1 MWNSKKQFMTMK
13 YFKYSVSALL
23 MSFALTSCNDYFDI
37 KPSTYIPAD
46 NVWNDPAV
54 VNSILGQLYHNIQ
67 YEEFKYAEG
76 FFDFNTVTLAIC
88 SDEATTAWGG
98 DFSHNEVSDIDFGDS
113 WFYTYGDAYKEIRNC
128 NTFLRQI
135 TDASVDE
142 NEKKSIEGE
151 VRFIRAMHYFT
162 LVKRL
167 GGVPLITTVQEYND
181 SDDLTKLQVPRNQ
194 EEEIWEFIRKE
205 CFEIADMLPET
216 REDKY
221 RNRVTKYTAYALASR
236 ASLYAASIAKY
247 GKVDK
252 GHCVGVDPAKADY
265 YWEQAALAATKVTE
279 SGKYE
284 LVGYHLSTP
293 EERTK
298 SYRSFFLDDS
308 NKEFIWMKS
317 YVEPDIM
324 HNYTKMCAPFS
335 FRRGFGYGCSESP
348 NLELVEAFEYI
359 NDYDGSLKVTDE
371 SGKLIEYAHLN
382 DIFKNKDPRLA
393 ATVGLPGGN
402 FQEGIIE
409 VRRGVSKGGKI
420 PSINDSKEF
429 PHSMSEKYKLS
440 DGNEITTIG
449 KDGPYEDKEP
459 TKTGFY
465 LLKFID
471 ESLVDYNR
479 CTNPWPMF
487 RLAEMYLNL
496 AVAEIELGHVKEAL
510 KAVNMIRHRAGIHEI
525 EENEVTQHGGNDWLR
540 DRIRNERRVELA
552 YEAHRFWDL
561 RRWRI
566 TATPRSD
573 NGGTGVMDSYK
584 ATGLYPWA
592 VYEAGA
598 AKDEKTGLMTPKKYV
613 FSKEESDGQRLKRA
627 RKHFYQKNY
636 YMKIK
641 DEDMKTNPKLV
652 NNPEF

>member
-1 MWNSKKQFMTMK
+1 MK
-13 YFKYSVSALL
+13 YLKHSISALL
-23 MSFALTSCNDYFDI
+23 LSLSLTSCNDYFDI

-54 VNSILGQLYHNIQ
+54 VNSILAQLYHNIQ

-76 FFDFNTVTLAIC
+76 FFDFNSVTLAIC

-98 DFSHNEVSDIDFGDS
+98 EFSHNETSDINIGDS
-113 WFYTYGDAYKEIRNC
+113 WFYTYGDTYKEIRNC

-135 TDASVDE
+135 ATSSIDE
-142 NEKKSIEGE
+142 NDKKATEGE
-151 VRFIRAMHYFT
+151 VRFIRAMHYFN

-167 GGVPLITTVQEYND
+167 GGVPLITEVQEYTNA
-181 SDDLTKLQVPRNQ
+181 SDLTKLQLPRNQ

-205 CFEIADMLPET
+205 CFEIADALPER
-216 REDKY
+216 REEKF
-221 RNRVTKYTAYALASR
+221 RNRVTTYTAYALASR

-247 GKVDK
+247 GKLDQE
-252 GHCVGVDPAKADY
+252 HFVGVDPSKANY
-265 YWEQAALAATKVTE
+265 YWEQAAIAARKVTT

-284 LVGYHLSTP
+284 LVGYNLSTS
-293 EERTK
+293 EERTN
-298 SYRSFFLDDS
+298 SFRNFFLDEG
-308 NKEFIWMKS
+308 NKEYIWMKS
-317 YVEPDIM
+317 YAAPDIM

-348 NLELVEAFEYI
+348 NLNLVEAYEYI
-359 NDYDGSLKVTDE
+359 NDYDGSLRVKDT
-371 SGKLIEYAHLN
+371 SGNPIQYNSLN
-382 DIFKNKDPRLA
+382 EIFKNKDPRLA
-393 ATVGLPGGN
+393 ATVGLPGGK
-402 FQEGIIE
+402 FQEGMIE
-409 VRRGVSKGGKI
+409 VRRGVSKGNKI

-449 KDGPYEDKEP
+449 KDGPYEDNEP

-471 ESLVDYNR
+471 EKLVDYDR
-479 CTNPWPMF
+479 CTNPWPVF

-496 AVAEIELGHVKEAL
+496 AEAEIEQGHVKEAL
-510 KAVNMIRHRAGIHEI
+510 AAVNMIRHRAGIHEI
-525 EENEVTQHGGNDWLR
+525 AESELAQRGGNEWLR

-566 TATPRSD
+566 AATPRAD
-573 NGGTGVMDSYK
+573 NGGTGIMDGYK

-598 AKDEKTGLMTPKKYV
+598 SKDAATGLMTPKKYV
-613 FSKEESDGQRLKRA
+613 FSREESDGQRLKRA

-636 YMKIK
+636 YQRIK